1 MKSAKMSLVVGQA
14 YKKFLDNL
22 EKPIEFGKARQM
34 KEPNYT
40 KLRELIRTPKFM
52 GNQTFKAFAER
63 AEDIGI
69 SMNAYNMVH
78 EGFWDIYWMKPY

>member
-1 MKSAKMSLVVGQA
+1 M
-14 YKKFLDNL
+14 

-40 KLRELIRTPKFM
+40 KLRELIRTPKLM
-52 GNQTFKAFAER
+52 GNSTFKALAER

-78 EGFWDIYWMKPY
+78 EGFWDIYWMKPF